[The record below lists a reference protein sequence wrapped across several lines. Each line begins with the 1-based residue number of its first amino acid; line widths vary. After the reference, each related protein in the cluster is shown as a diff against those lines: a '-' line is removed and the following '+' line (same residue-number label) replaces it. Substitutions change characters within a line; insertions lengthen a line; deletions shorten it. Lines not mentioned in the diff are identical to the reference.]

1 MNTAYQLKRSVLF
14 LSLALLSSQ
23 YVLAGDVL
31 NTINPQNTNASNQEE
46 NQLAVALT
54 SKAPEE
60 QLPNILPT
68 IVLSANQ
75 DKTLSAGQI
84 SKTSQVGML
93 GDKDDMDI
101 PFSITSYTSKYIED
115 QQATSVADA
124 LRSEPSVRSVFS
136 RGGIGEYFNIRG
148 LYTQSHELAW
158 NGLFGLLP
166 HNRVPTEFLER
177 VDVFKGT
184 SALLNGMSIGGAVG
198 GVINVVPK
206 RATSEDITRLTTSY
220 KSDSTFGA
228 HIDVGRR
235 FGQHDQFGVR
245 VNALKSLGDTALDG
259 QEENRYL
266 GSAAFDYKGEKFRAS
281 LDLYDINEKLDGGQ
295 PLMVSFATSV
305 VPKAPDS
312 KLNHQ
317 PGSYSHT
324 KTRGAIAHVEYDFAP
339 EWTAFASAGTK
350 RQNGVGVIANNALG
364 NAAQPNGDYMAVS
377 RMNANNTNV
386 DAGELGVRGK
396 FNTGAIKHN
405 VVISANSLDQD
416 THMGLVMGAPWASN
430 IYQPTRP
437 ALIASPPTYTPKTLD
452 TTLTSFAFADTLST
466 LDDKYQLTLGVRHQN
481 VKSQSYSIFT
491 GLPSSPYYDESA
503 ITPMVGFVV
512 KPWDNTLSLY
522 ANYIEG
528 LSQGG
533 TITDPSNPLVA
544 EKTFKPYKSK
554 QYEVGTKWD
563 MGKFKNTLS
572 IYQITKNDLAQDANR
587 NYSESE
593 QRNRG
598 IEWTTAGE
606 IVKDIRLLGG
616 VSYLEAEW
624 KKTAGGLMDGNDVKG
639 IPHWQ
644 SNLGLEWD
652 VQPVEGLTLTANTIY
667 TGSLYANDT
676 NTQKIPDWFVLDLGG
691 RYATN
696 IAKHNVVF
704 RGGVDNVFD
713 KKHWAGVWNGYVG
726 VGGDPRS
733 YKLSMQID
741 F

>member
-1 MNTAYQLKRSVLF
+1 MFWL
-14 LSLALLSSQ
+14 
-23 YVLAGDVL
+23 GDGL
-31 NTINPQNTNASNQEE
+31 DTINSQTINSLKTETNA
-46 NQLAVALT
+46 AVINGNAVKET
-54 SKAPEE
+54 KE
-60 QLPNILPT
+60 QTLPT
-68 IVLSANQ
+68 IVISAAHDQ
-75 DKTLSAGQI
+75 TLSGGQI
-84 SKTSQVGML
+84 SKISQVGML
-93 GDKDDMDI
+93 GDKSDI
-101 PFSITSYTSKYIED
+101 DTPFSITSYTSKYIAD
-115 QQATSVADA
+115 QQATSVAEA
-124 LRSEPSVRSVFS
+124 LKSEPSVRSVFS
-136 RGGIGEYFNIRG
+136 KGGIGEYFNIRG

-177 VDVFKGT
+177 IDVFKGT

-206 RATSEDITRLTTSY
+206 RATSEDITRLTTTY
-220 KSDSTFGA
+220 ESDATFGA

-235 FGQHDQFGVR
+235 FGEGDKFGVR
-245 VNALKSLGDTALDG
+245 VNALKSYGDTALDG

-266 GSAAFDYKGEKFRAS
+266 GSIALDYKGEKLRAS

-305 VPKAPDS
+305 IPKAPDS

-324 KTRGAIAHVEYDFAP
+324 KTRGVIGHLEYDFLP
-339 EWTAFASAGTK
+339 DWTAFISAGTK
-350 RQNGVGVIANNALG
+350 RQDGVGVIANNALG
-364 NAAQPNGDYMAVS
+364 NAAQPNGDYMAMS
-377 RMNANNTNV
+377 RMNANKTNA
-386 DAGELGVRGK
+386 DSGELGIRGQ

-416 THMGLVMGAPWASN
+416 THMGLVMGTPWASN
-430 IYQPTRP
+430 IYRPTRP
-437 ALIASPPTYTPKTLD
+437 SLNAPRPTYVPKTLD
-452 TTLTSFAFADTLST
+452 TTLTSFAVADTLSS

-481 VKSQSYSIFT
+481 VKSQSYSILD
-491 GLPSSPYYDESA
+491 GAPNSPYYDESA
-503 ITPMVGFVV
+503 VTPMVGFVV
-512 KPWDNTLSLY
+512 KPWDNSLSLY

-528 LSQGG
+528 LSQGD
-533 TITDPSNPLVA
+533 TITDPTNPLIA
-544 EKTFKPYKSK
+544 EETLKPYKSK
-554 QYEVGTKWD
+554 QYEIGTKWD
-563 MGKFKNTLS
+563 MGKFKNTFS
-572 IYQITKNDLAQDANR
+572 VYQITKNGLVQDANR

-606 IVKDIRLLGG
+606 IIKDVRLLGG

-624 KKTAGGLMDGNDVKG
+624 EKTAGGEMDGNDVKG

-652 VQPVEGLTLTANTIY
+652 VHALEGLTLTANTIY

-676 NTQKIPDWFVLDLGG
+676 NTQKIPDWFVVDLGG

-696 IAKHNVVF
+696 IARHNVVF

-726 VGGDPRS
+726 VGGDPRT